1 MTGIQ
6 GTTGITGSQ
15 GITGAQGTTGAT
27 GSQGTTGLQGTT
39 GATGS
44 TGIQGTTGT
53 QGAIG
58 STGAQGIQGTV
69 GIQGSVGTQG
79 ANGTNGVQG
88 ATGTQGSIGAQGITG
103 TGTQGIQGIQGTQS
117 VQGLQ
122 GLQGVQGTTPTVV
135 MQQWRKAAAGGETSL
150 SGTDDFATSLSYV
163 VGAEQ
168 VFINGV
174 LLERGVDYT
183 ATTGTSITGLTALI
197 AGDIATVISH
207 NAFNIA
213 NAIQS
218 TQIAAKG
225 DLIAGTGSGTYT
237 NQGVGADGTTLV
249 ADSSTSTGL
258 RYTAGTVQA
267 NPVLNSAFSVWQR
280 GTSISLP
287 ASSYNVYT
295 ADRWTTATGVN
306 QACTVSR
313 QATGDTTNLPNIQY
327 AARYQ
332 RNSGQTGTGAITF
345 LTCAETINSI
355 PLAGKTVTFSYYAR
369 AGANYSPA
377 SNALSAYIATGTGT
391 DQNVYVAYTGTATP
405 LSGNAT
411 LTTTWQRF
419 TATGTFAS
427 TATEYYIAFQW
438 VPTGTAGTND
448 YFEVTG
454 VQIDIGSVA
463 LPFRTNAPT
472 LQGELAACQRY
483 LPAVSGN
490 NNAFLGFAI
499 STTLALVYIPL
510 STVARATGTGI
521 TTSTLSYYTLYNQGL
536 ATGTPTAVAFQS
548 AGANTVAVLITTT
561 AASPALVAGQP
572 VQFVINNSAGSIL
585 LTGVEL

>member
-1 MTGIQ
+1 MTAQRI
-6 GTTGITGSQ
+6 
-15 GITGAQGTTGAT
+15 GAG
-27 GSQGTTGLQGTT
+27 
-39 GATGS
+39 
-44 TGIQGTTGT
+44 
-53 QGAIG
+53 IG
-58 STGAQGIQGTV
+58 S
-69 GIQGSVGTQG
+69 
-79 ANGTNGVQG
+79 
-88 ATGTQGSIGAQGITG
+88 
-103 TGTQGIQGIQGTQS
+103 
-117 VQGLQ
+117 
-122 GLQGVQGTTPTVV
+122 
-135 MQQWRKAAAGGETSL
+135 SL
-150 SGTDDFATSLSYV
+150 T
-163 VGAEQ
+163 
-168 VFINGV
+168 
-174 LLERGVDYT
+174 
-183 ATTGTSITGLTALI
+183 
-197 AGDIATVISH
+197 
-207 NAFNIA
+207 
-213 NAIQS
+213 
-218 TQIAAKG
+218 AKG
-225 DLIAGTGSGTYT
+225 DIQTYT
-237 NQGVGADGTTLV
+237 TTPARLAVGADGQTLV

-483 LPAVSGN
+483 YFAGQADTRFPSPNASGAWVFPALLPVCMRTTPTYAFTGTATQTNIGSITITAVGTSN
-490 NNAFLGFAI
+490 NQGRLTI
-499 STTLALVYIPL
+499 STT
-510 STVARATGTGI
+510 SGSNTDT
-521 TTSTLSYYTLYNQGL
+521 YYVNT
-536 ATGTPTAVAFQS
+536 FS
-548 AGANTVAVLITTT
+548 A
-561 AASPALVAGQP
+561 
-572 VQFVINNSAGSIL
+572 SA
-585 LTGVEL
+585 EL